1 VTDYSEMKYPGSPE
15 RIFLAVTGMFILCGL
30 GCMIVGLVL
39 KDQRV
44 VTVGW
49 WVVVCGII
57 LAFLPLM
64 LLLVVLAIEKL
75 RR

>member
-1 VTDYSEMKYPGSPE
+1 VTDYGKMKYPGSPE
-15 RIFLAVTGMFILCGL
+15 RIFLAVIGIIILSGL
-30 GCMIVGLVL
+30 GCMIVGLVIE
-39 KDQRV
+39 DQRV
-44 VTVGW
+44 VTVGGW
-49 WVVVCGII
+49 AGLCGII